1 MDNITIYV
9 VDDDPAICRV
19 LYALLTSANYSCKTF
34 TEGKSFLTHYQSNE
48 KGCLLIDVQMPELS
62 GPDIFSKIK
71 KKKYTLPVIFM
82 SGHADSDL
90 SDALKKAGAFAVIS
104 KPFNNQ
110 YLLNI
115 VNNAVKQ
122 HLQY

>member
-9 VDDDPAICRV
+9 IDDDPAICRV
-19 LYALLTSANYSCKTF
+19 LYVLLTSVNYDCKTF
-34 TEGKSFLTHYQSNE
+34 TDGKSFLTHYQANE

-62 GPDIFSKIK
+62 GPEIFDEIKI
-71 KKKYTLPVIFM
+71 KKYTLPVIFM

-90 SDALKKAGAFAVIS
+90 GDTLKKAGAFAVIS

-110 YLLNI
+110 YLLNT
-115 VNNAVKQ
+115 VNDAVKQ
-122 HLQY
+122 HLQR